1 MVQVDFALYGL
12 AASWRFPGSPGLGQW
27 LDTLPWLAEGGLCS
41 VTCTATSDY
50 SVISS
55 AIERRVFAAQ
65 AGHSDLRIIQVESG
79 ADLDSP
85 LAACLAPF
93 EIDSSGARLRI
104 ADALARALDSA
115 PPTLFLLRVIG
126 ENRPEESESLSDF
139 ADIYRKRHPGTPLTI
154 IVLGTNSVPSIRPR
168 FDFWQGWPEGID
180 LWGEGLGLL
189 NRWAGYRYLRI
200 AWEAAGSLSI
210 AEDLEQRTRNLQL
223 GDDES
228 LEKHFNDHARKRF
241 STVNLTASVWTRL
254 ISTYG
259 YRHPRPQPEEVAG
272 QPALWWTPPHSIGL
286 RLVPWVCRA
295 ALLERRESGFIHWKL
310 RNELICEPLARD
322 LFALC
327 QQGEA
332 LIRARA
338 FRSGFTQS
346 PSDDACKLL
355 KSFQEDKNDNPSY
368 PFSHPAPPNDAWVF
382 ASLGEVIKSA
392 SERFPDPFW
401 DLLLLRNSVVH
412 GHFVGWKQVTT
423 LINFMRVV
431 Q

>member
-1 MVQVDFALYGL
+1 MVWIDFPLYGL
-12 AASWRFPGSPGLGQW
+12 VASWRFPGSPGLGQW
-27 LDTLPWLAEGGLCS
+27 LDALPWLAEGGLCS
-41 VTCTATSDY
+41 VICAAASDY

-65 AGHSDLRIIQVESG
+65 AGQSNLRIIQVESG
-79 ADLDSP
+79 AGLNSL

-104 ADALARALDSA
+104 ADALAQALDSA
-115 PPTLFLLRVIG
+115 LPTLFLLRIIG
-126 ENRPEESESLSDF
+126 ENRAEESESLSDF
-139 ADIYRKRHPGTPLTI
+139 ADIYRKRHPGSPLTI
-154 IVLGTNSVPSIRPR
+154 IVLSTNSVPSIRPR

-180 LWGEGLGLL
+180 LWGEGLGLRD
-189 NRWAGYRYLRI
+189 RWAGYRYLRI
-200 AWEAAGSLSI
+200 AWEAAGSLTI

-228 LEKHFNDHARKRF
+228 LEKHFNDHARERF
-241 STVNLTASVWTRL
+241 STINMTEPVWTRL
-254 ISTYG
+254 SSTYG
-259 YRHPRPQPEEVAG
+259 YRHPQPQPEEVAR
-272 QPALWWTPPHSIGL
+272 QPTLWWTPPHSIGL
-286 RLVPWVCRA
+286 RLVPWACRA
-295 ALLERRESGFIHWKL
+295 ALLEQHGSGFTQWKL

-332 LIRARA
+332 LIRTRI
-338 FRSGFTQS
+338 FRSGFKQS

-355 KSFQEDKNDNPSY
+355 KSFQENKNGNPSY
-368 PFSHPAPPNDAWVF
+368 PLSHPAPPNNAWAF

-392 SERFPDPFW
+392 SERLPDPFW
-401 DLLLLRNSVVH
+401 DLLLLRNSVGH
-412 GHFVGWKQVTT
+412 GHFVVWKQVVT
-423 LINFMRVV
+423 LINFMAVV